1 MFRLCVCAISVH
13 FQRGNPCWRVQDVQ
27 TAKAITEMELTNRV
41 GSSNDHLTDSFILHH
56 LTDSFILQL
65 LLWNLRTKLG
75 LNTTVIQSPH
85 SVLFS
90 LLLTIE
96 SL

>member
-41 GSSNDHLTDSFILHH
+41 GSSNDHLTN
-56 LTDSFILQL
+56 SFILQL

>member
-41 GSSNDHLTDSFILHH
+41 GSSNDHLTN
-56 LTDSFILQL
+56 SFILQL

-85 SVLFS
+85 SVLFP
-90 LLLTIE
+90 LWLTIE

>member
-41 GSSNDHLTDSFILHH
+41 GSSNDHLTN
-56 LTDSFILQL
+56 SFILQL

-75 LNTTVIQSPH
+75 LNTTVIQSRH
-85 SVLFS
+85 SVLFC
-90 LLLTIE
+90 L
-96 SL
+96 